1 MSMNGYARRLVSGF
15 LLFLLLVTMI
25 PGGTAES
32 PEAEPYAEEITAGC
46 TWGGNSKESKKNT
59 FQLMTDGD
67 VSTYFALKEKNG
79 FLTIDSPEP
88 IYGVSVM
95 LYDRFNQDYSYD
107 LQAEGADGEWKTI
120 GQSKYLSNWHPLEE
134 PVNRIRILTTSRE
147 RLRIAELQLFGEG
160 KKPEEVQDWQDPG
173 LPPG

>member
-25 PGGTAES
+25 DGGGAEQ
-32 PEAEPYAEEITAGC
+32 PEAEAYAEEITAGC

-134 PVNRIRILTTSRE
+134 PVNQCRKLTPS
-147 RLRIAELQLFGEG
+147 
-160 KKPEEVQDWQDPG
+160 W
-173 LPPG
+173 